1 MVNKEPVN
9 RRRRPPISCLN
20 CRRRKVKCDRQ
31 KPSCGGCVKN
41 GVGHLCEYVEPPW
54 ASKEALEGSKLAQE
68 KYSDHERYLEE
79 LRQLKSNN
87 ERTILNQKKEIEELK
102 RQLSFNTQ
110 LSMGQSELNASSHIP
125 IDVICKLNPWS
136 LSSRDKLELEGHSN
150 VSIKYNS
157 NKPDT
162 KVDLYSWI
170 SVIRLDPK
178 LSSLWSKINNMQ
190 KLYYIYKQTNQLR
203 ITEVDFTSSKASTPS
218 LNSPSINS
226 PNSEAHKCPVV
237 VCDLNF
243 MSEKTPKQLKE
254 EKALGFSPNNIPTSI
269 ISNQSLRNFATDG
282 INFTKKLQELW
293 TCVLRSSKGSKDL
306 NSSQLSFILDYYF
319 NDKNAQTSRY
329 LTHLYKD
336 HIYGAVGLE
345 ETELSFQLDTED
357 EPETNQFKKFQLS
370 QVKGMYLVILVLII
384 DETLEIL
391 RLNIKN
397 GVFNDKMLKFQN
409 LFPEEV
415 NYIHLPHKSA
425 HRLTTVDEYLWFC
438 FSSDDDSF
446 IINRSVISLTC
457 LVLMQKTL
465 MSHTRENNELA
476 DATRLRSFKLLLYVV
491 FNPNYQVDIWKD
503 PSLIVSHDTE
513 LKTRMKDQ
521 RIQFCYLWN
530 ELIRFLNAF
539 SFKLTKF
546 YFYDNELED
555 LIKQA
560 YLIIEEVQMNQNHIK
575 YIQSLKTTEY
585 DGLVVSLSTNYLLA
599 NINILLNK
607 SVNNLVGLK
616 LTIKDLDQLIGQCGS
631 WIEDDRINTMTS
643 AWKSET
649 RILLHFSNIYLTY
662 IMFLQCE
669 ESKNDDL
676 KESLITNLFIKIDG
690 FLKLTDSSLGLS
702 IKEGQYLFVSLSELL
717 VLLVQ
722 ILVAVLL
729 RVCHRQPS
737 KNRALTK
744 QLSSY
749 YYTMSKSILDSDNN
763 LNDLIKYQL
772 SGFVTKTIL
781 KLNDVILVSKVQT
794 KKLQK
799 LWEFYLKILEEE
811 RKFDF
816 NYSKLHANVPGF
828 SKDLKAGTNFGNCP
842 VAHMTGNTNPST
854 IKKCPVAHMVSDSP
868 SPVNKCP
875 IDHSQF
881 TNLSKKSSLTNS
893 PLQPAVKRMKTESP
907 INNPNMELYPI
918 NAEEPMPNQA
928 YPSTSNHMVFPVEET
943 TSTEFNFGSHMN
955 NFSNLDL
962 NFLDDDSVFGPANGF
977 NDINFNIE
985 NAFQ

>member
-1 MVNKEPVN
+1 M
-9 RRRRPPISCLN
+9 
-20 CRRRKVKCDRQ
+20 
-31 KPSCGGCVKN
+31 KN

-54 ASKEALEGSKLAQE
+54 ASKDALEDAKLAQDR
-68 KYSDHERYLEE
+68 YSDNERYLEE
-79 LRQLKSNN
+79 LRQLKSSN
-87 ERTILNQKKEIEELK
+87 EQTILNQKKEIEELK
-102 RQLSFNTQ
+102 RQVSFNTQ
-110 LSMGQSELNASSHIP
+110 LSTGQHERNANSYIP

-136 LSSRDKLELEGHSN
+136 LNSRHRLELEGPSN
-150 VSIKYNS
+150 VSIKYSS
-157 NKPDT
+157 NRPDT

-190 KLYYIYKQTNQLR
+190 KIYYIYKQTSQLR

-218 LNSPSINS
+218 INSPSMNS
-226 PNSEAHKCPVV
+226 PYGEAHKCPVV

-243 MSEKTPKQLKE
+243 MSEKNSKLKE
-254 EKALGFSPNNIPTSI
+254 EKALGLSPGNIPISI

-306 NSSQLSFILDYYF
+306 NSAQLSFILDYYF
-319 NDKNAQTSRY
+319 ADNKAQTSRY

-336 HIYGAVGLE
+336 HIYGAVGLDE
-345 ETELSFQLDTED
+345 EELTFQLDTED
-357 EPETNQFKKFQLS
+357 ETETDQFKKFQLS
-370 QVKGMYLVILVLII
+370 QVKGMYLVMLVLII

-397 GVFNDKMLKFQN
+397 GVFNDRMFKFQN
-409 LFPEEV
+409 LFPEEF
-415 NYIHLPHKSA
+415 NYVHLPHKSA

-438 FSSDDDSF
+438 FSSDDNDF
-446 IINRSVISLTC
+446 IINRSTVSLTC

-465 MSHTRENNELA
+465 LSHTRENNELA
-476 DATRLRSFKLLLYVV
+476 DATRLRSFKLLLFVV
-491 FNPNYQVDIWKD
+491 FNNNYQVEVWKD
-503 PSLIVSHDTE
+503 PSLIVSHDNE
-513 LKTRMKDQ
+513 IKSKVREQ
-521 RIQFCYLWN
+521 RIHFCYLWN

-546 YFYDNELED
+546 YFHDGELED

-575 YIQSLKTTEY
+575 YIQSLKTVEY

-631 WIEDDRINTMTS
+631 WIEDDRINRMPS
-643 AWKSET
+643 AWNSET
-649 RILLHFSNIYLTY
+649 RILLHFSNVYLTY

-669 ESKNDDL
+669 ESKSDDL

-690 FLKLTDSSLGLS
+690 FLKLTDTTLGLS
-702 IKEGQYLFVSLSELL
+702 LKEGQYLFVCLSELL
-717 VLLVQ
+717 VLLLQ
-722 ILVAVLL
+722 ILVAILL
-729 RVCHRQPS
+729 RVCHRQKS

-749 YYTMSKSILDSDNN
+749 YYSLSKSILETDNN

-772 SGFVTKTIL
+772 SNFVTKTIL
-781 KLNDVILVSKVQT
+781 KLNDVIVVSKVQT

-828 SKDLKAGTNFGNCP
+828 NKDLKTGTNFGKCP
-842 VAHMTGNTNPST
+842 VAHMTTSPSNDT
-854 IKKCPVAHMVSDSP
+854 KKCPVAHMVSDSP
-868 SPVNKCP
+868 SPASVGKCP
-875 IDHSQF
+875 IDHTQF
-881 TNLSKKSSLTNS
+881 TNMGKRPSLNDISLQQAAKK
-893 PLQPAVKRMKTESP
+893 VKTESP
-907 INNPNMELYPI
+907 VATPNVMLYPS
-918 NAEEPMPNQA
+918 NVEEPVINQMYQNVPIPA
-928 YPSTSNHMVFPVEET
+928 AIPMEDSNRDL
-943 TSTEFNFGSHMN
+943 NFGSHMT

-962 NFLDDDSVFGPANGF
+962 NFLDDDSVFGSLDGF